1 MDFDDVTIQK
11 LQIIHGTLFS
21 IKLNSS
27 KVVMFISSWIL
38 HGFLQGCN
46 KAFGFW
52 HCIKL
57 PTPFFPIVKIEAQA
71 EVAISELSVPRV
83 VTRTSC
89 YKV

>member
-1 MDFDDVTIQK
+1 MNFNDVTIQK

-38 HGFLQGCN
+38 QLFIQGCK
-46 KAFGFW
+46 KAFGFL

-57 PTPFFPIVKIEAQA
+57 LTPFFPIVKIEAEA
-71 EVAISELSVPRV
+71 EVAISE
-83 VTRTSC
+83 
-89 YKV
+89 